1 MQKKTDGF
9 DEFSLQKAAAMAKS
23 EAGQQLLSLLQSQ
36 HGDQMQ
42 DAMAQAKVGNFAQV
56 KEMME
61 KMMASEQA
69 QQLLK
74 KMQE

>member
-1 MQKKTDGF
+1 MQKKTEGF
-9 DEFSLQKAAAMAKS
+9 DEFSVRKAATMAKS
-23 EAGQQLLSLLQSQ
+23 DAGKQLMALLQQ
-36 HGDQMQ
+36 ENGDQLQMVMQ
-42 DAMAQAKVGNFAQV
+42 QAKAGNLAQV

>member
-9 DEFSLQKAAAMAKS
+9 DKFSVHQAAAMAKT
-23 EAGQQLLSLLQSQ
+23 EAGQQLVGLLQSQ
-36 HGDQMQ
+36 HADQLQSVME
-42 DAMAQAKVGNFAQV
+42 QAKAGNFAQV

-69 QQLLK
+69 QELLK
-74 KMQE
+74 RLQE

>member
-9 DEFSLQKAAAMAKS
+9 DEFSLRQAAAMAKS
-23 EAGQQLLSLLQSQ
+23 EAGQQLIGLLKSQ
-36 HGDQMQ
+36 HSDQLNSAMQ
-42 DAMAQAKVGNFAQV
+42 QAKAGNFTQV

-61 KMMASEQA
+61 AMMASEQA